1 MVDADEDRDRT
12 ASDLAEAKREM
23 RANKAR
29 LVTGRESVP
38 SARKG
43 TLAAL
48 PAAPKQALPAVQVEP
63 TVAAVEVAPPKG
75 AGDTGFVPSHSIT
88 QFLVAAALVMVL
100 VVVWIVERRS
110 SAKDMED
117 QDGR

>member
-1 MVDADEDRDRT
+1 MVDADEDRDRI

-29 LVTGRESVP
+29 LVTGRESAP

-48 PAAPKQALPAVQVEP
+48 PAAPKQALPEAQVE
-63 TVAAVEVAPPKG
+63 TVAVVEVAPQKG
-75 AGDTGFVPSHSIT
+75 AGDTGFVPSHSIM